1 MKSGEIITQVE
12 AARRIGVSSTAI
24 KFWVRSGRLPARK
37 AGNIVLIDSGEL
49 ETVNSWSLQNE
60 ARHRQKKKLSA

>member
-49 ETVNSWSLQNE
+49 EAVNSWSLQNE
-60 ARHRQKKKLSA
+60 ARQRQLKKA

>member
-49 ETVNSWSLQNE
+49 EAVNSWSLQNE